1 MSLLYPA
8 YNELVEFESVSHVS
22 DTDQRQS
29 FIDSCY
35 SKIVDRLKYSASL
48 HAPLRYKNYY
58 KFWWSEE
65 LSCLKDNASKSNKI
79 WKDAGRPRSGPIAD
93 LCNTDKRKYKRML
106 YSEREEKQC
115 YTNDLHDALM
125 SKSGARFWKC
135 WKSKFDKGSGS
146 SRFIDGLADDV
157 QIAEA
162 FAERFRKTC
171 SSFNDDQNT
180 HLQSNYQ
187 NRRQHM
193 LAIHFWMIIN
203 LM

>member
-1 MSLLYPA
+1 
-8 YNELVEFESVSHVS
+8 
-22 DTDQRQS
+22 
-29 FIDSCY
+29 
-35 SKIVDRLKYSASL
+35 
-48 HAPLRYKNYY
+48 
-58 KFWWSEE
+58 
-65 LSCLKDNASKSNKI
+65 
-79 WKDAGRPRSGPIAD
+79 
-93 LCNTDKRKYKRML
+93 
-106 YSEREEKQC
+106 
-115 YTNDLHDALM
+115 M

-157 QIAEA
+157 QIGEA
-162 FAERFRKTC
+162 FAECFRKTC